1 MPRKN
6 LNEVISSVTDTQKA
20 AESYITL
27 KSEEKEVKSKIG
39 KLRSIIISA
48 IQDGNTDSVTTD
60 YGSVVLSYRNK
71 DVFDEKGLIELF
83 KTKLSDYQN
92 MVVKTKEYIDFDAVE
107 ELLYKGKIDSNDIM
121 DFRTVLQTPV
131 LNIKKKKGE

>member
-92 MVVKTKEYIDFDAVE
+92 MVVRTKEYIDFDAVE